1 MLKQLWFFISFDW
14 VNVNTLA
21 LVHMSFTYY
30 MIVFTLSLRGVQQ
43 DGWAGHHLDGASADL
58 YLVTIYRY
66 MFLGVR
72 EDWC

>member
-1 MLKQLWFFISFDW
+1 
-14 VNVNTLA
+14 
-21 LVHMSFTYY
+21 MSFTYY

-58 YLVTIYRY
+58 YPVTIYRY

-72 EDWC
+72 ED